1 MDGAVA
7 GLFEIRNIERI
18 AVLVLSFLI
27 SQRAIGDERGVVIA
41 ILRVR
46 HFQRGENILAGE
58 FAQGLATDALDNHGE
73 QEKSG
78 VAVEPVAAGSEVEG
92 LLSGNQRESLGLGGH
107 GVAINSGSLPHAQV
121 IAEAAGVIQPMQ
133 NGAGYFLA

>member
-1 MDGAVA
+1 MHGAVA
-7 GLFEIRNIERI
+7 GLLEIRNIERI

-46 HFQRGENILAGE
+46 HFQRGENIFSSE
-58 FAQGLATDALDNHGE
+58 FAQGLAADALDNHGE

-78 VAVEPVAAGSEVEG
+78 VAVEPVAAGSEIES
-92 LLSGNQRESLGLGGH
+92 LLAGNQRPRVSFSGH
-107 GVAINSGSLPHAQV
+107 TVGVN
-121 IAEAAGVIQPMQ
+121 AATLRTPPVV
-133 NGAGYFLA
+133 